1 MKKGFSL
8 IEVILSMFLISCS
21 LIPLNFLIIKLV
33 STNKMIN
40 KSMDKIYIEK
50 NILEEVE
57 KLNEKIC
64 ENKQF
69 NDLFS
74 LLSFLEIKEEGIINL
89 KEKYIVSI
97 FLIYEDKYYIIYE
110 IRINKMR
117 GYRII
122 EKD

>member
-1 MKKGFSL
+1 MKKY
-8 IEVILSMFLISCS
+8 VKISN
-21 LIPLNFLIIKLV
+21 L
-33 STNKMIN
+33 MI
-40 KSMDKIYIEK
+40 
-50 NILEEVE
+50 
-57 KLNEKIC
+57 
-64 ENKQF
+64 F
-69 NDLFS
+69 FS

>member
-1 MKKGFSL
+1 MK
-8 IEVILSMFLISCS
+8 
-21 LIPLNFLIIKLV
+21 
-33 STNKMIN
+33 
-40 KSMDKIYIEK
+40 
-50 NILEEVE
+50 
-57 KLNEKIC
+57 KIC